1 MWLKLPDTVLK
12 LKQVSLFSVRRIS
25 YLIKI
30 VQDSKY
36 LTDLLDGPNLSDAW
50 NVPDLAIMIH
60 FSKRQ
65 GELREG
71 QGVKKAG

>member
-1 MWLKLPDTVLK
+1 M
-12 LKQVSLFSVRRIS
+12 
-25 YLIKI
+25 IKI